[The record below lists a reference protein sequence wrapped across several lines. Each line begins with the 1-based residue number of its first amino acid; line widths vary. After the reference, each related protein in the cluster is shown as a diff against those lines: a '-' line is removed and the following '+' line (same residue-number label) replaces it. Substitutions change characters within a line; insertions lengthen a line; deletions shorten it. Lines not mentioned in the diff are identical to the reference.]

1 MTKKQNLCIGIFYL
15 LVPTV
20 ANLVVL
26 AVTLS
31 IEFPLPQNHEYEIW
45 IAFLDA
51 HKILGNVFT
60 SLSFVISIFLGV
72 IFTAPIFKG
81 SERAKINAA
90 NSSVALASIGILGWI
105 LILIFQTYLTA
116 YIRISSGEKIYGTL
130 KNSAMFTMFAATLA
144 FVVTFLILETANRAK
159 ILKLYFPSGNISKT
173 KNLIRPSLRL
183 IFLMYYIGIGA
194 FPVTALLFA
203 LVTKEKNLGV
213 EISRNMIATMSI
225 FLLAGIF
232 ITLLLAN
239 ILRNPLK
246 ELACAAQKISEGDLK
261 NRVQVSSGD
270 EIGMLGDSF
279 NEMSRSLLEKEFM
292 KEVFGKVVTPD
303 VRDHLLGDGM
313 AGISLGGEN
322 MRVTILFC
330 DIRGFTSLSEKME
343 CEKVVRLLNEYFS
356 KMSEC
361 IIRHN
366 GIINKYIGDAI
377 MAIFGAPIKS
387 STHAKDAY
395 LAALEMRNALVQVN
409 RDFEKIGF
417 SQIKFGI
424 GIHTGTVLAGN
435 IGSPAR
441 MEYTVIGDNVNIAS
455 RIEGLCK
462 EYKRDLLISES
473 SVNEM
478 SSEENFAD
486 KNFTDEKF
494 ADEKKFPAPHFLC
507 EANIRGK
514 EEKIKLY
521 EVI

>member
-20 ANLVVL
+20 ANFVVL

-72 IFTAPIFKG
+72 IFTVPIFKG

-90 NSSVALASIGILGWI
+90 NSSIALASIGILGWI
-105 LILIFQTYLTA
+105 LILIFQTFLTA
-116 YIRISSGEKIYGTL
+116 YIRIFSGEKIYGTL

-194 FPVTALLFA
+194 FPVTTLLFA

-387 STHAKDAY
+387 ATHAKDAY

-417 SQIKFGI
+417 PQIKFGI

-435 IGSPAR
+435 IGSPSR